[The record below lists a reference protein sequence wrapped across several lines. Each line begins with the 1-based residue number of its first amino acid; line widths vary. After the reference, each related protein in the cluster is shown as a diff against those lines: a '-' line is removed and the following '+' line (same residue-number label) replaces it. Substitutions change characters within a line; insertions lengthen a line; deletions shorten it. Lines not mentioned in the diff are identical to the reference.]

1 METQETFDKLEDM
14 IINANRNLAYGTLD
28 GQPIENDIKRNN
40 HSTSNS
46 SKIFMV
52 SSGVDSEE
60 PEPSS
65 EDESDA
71 RTNQTERE
79 DETDNPAGNL
89 PDCTKMPMT
98 QNSADL

>member
-1 METQETFDKLEDM
+1 M
-14 IINANRNLAYGTLD
+14 ILRGIIIQQVTAVKYLW
-28 GQPIENDIKRNN
+28 
-40 HSTSNS
+40 
-46 SKIFMV
+46 F

-79 DETDNPAGNL
+79 DETDRQYIIWN
-89 PDCTKMPMT
+89 CTTGEIRYIHSEK
-98 QNSADL
+98 AK